1 MQLSIN
7 RELLLKSI
15 NLIAKAADKR
25 HNMVILGNIK
35 LQLTKKHLYM
45 TASDLEVELMSKMA
59 LQREHALKRVQ

>member
-7 RELLLKSI
+7 RESLLKAI

-35 LQLTKKHLYM
+35 LQLSESALIL
-45 TASDLEVELMSKMA
+45 TASDLEVELTST
-59 LQREHALKRVQ
+59 L